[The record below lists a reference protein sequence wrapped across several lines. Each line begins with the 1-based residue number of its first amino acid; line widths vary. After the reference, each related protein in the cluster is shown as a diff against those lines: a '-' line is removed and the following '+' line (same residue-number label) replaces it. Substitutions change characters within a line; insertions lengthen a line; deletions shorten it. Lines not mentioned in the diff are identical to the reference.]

1 MSSIYDLLAQIQNAV
16 YGKDVR
22 DAIHDS
28 IEQCYKDATGNPD
41 SLAAIFEKLFN
52 GSIAGIGDIVE
63 GDTEWGTEISV
74 TPNTTTELNSVYLKP
89 GTWLLFYNV
98 LFASGVNDSAN
109 PYEIWCSI
117 SPADSPSGIPMNYS
131 TSFNTDPSDLGT
143 SYSGFFAATVTE
155 EDATITDSDPDKDG
169 TDLYHLYTRHSGLLA
184 ASATSKL
191 IAIKIKSNSD
201 GESVNLEEQVA
212 QNTADISLLNEEVT
226 DVKSDLGNLDD
237 LETTDKSTLVAA
249 INEAAQSGGGGGGS
263 GLTAALKAALDQL
276 AQKVAYIDEDG
287 QDYYDALH
295 NALYP
300 PADLVSISA
309 VYTQSGTVYGTDTL
323 DSLKDDL
330 VVTAHF

>member
-98 LFASGVNDSAN
+98 LFTSGVNDSAN

-201 GESVNLEEQVA
+201 GESVSLEEQVA
-212 QNTADISLLNEEVT
+212 QNTAELIDIRTGDDGVT
-226 DVKSDLGNLDD
+226 YADAGTAVRTQFADVKSDLLQVYVEGTSLI
-237 LETTDKSTLVAA
+237 
-249 INEAAQSGGGGGGS
+249 INGGIPSG
-263 GLTAALKAALDQL
+263 
-276 AQKVAYIDEDG
+276 ED
-287 QDYYDALH
+287 
-295 NALYP
+295 
-300 PADLVSISA
+300 VS
-309 VYTQSGTVYGTDTL
+309 Y
-323 DSLKDDL
+323 
-330 VVTAHF
+330 